1 MTAVEG
7 PGAVGAAGGDGW
19 ARLCAAESLAE
30 RGDGV
35 RFEIAT
41 RGGSVPAFVLRIDG
55 QPLAWLNQCAHV
67 PVELDWTPGRF
78 LDDTGTVI
86 VCATHGAVY
95 DASDG
100 VCVGGPCRGKS
111 LQAVPC
117 REAAGWIEVQATVVK
132 SER

>member
-1 MTAVEG
+1 MTGDVDI
-7 PGAVGAAGGDGW
+7 GASTADWTRVCPSEA
-19 ARLCAAESLAE
+19 LAE

-35 RFEIAT
+35 KFDVASSAGT
-41 RGGSVPAFVLRIDG
+41 VPAFALRIDG
-55 QPLAWLNQCAHV
+55 QPLAWLNRCAHV
-67 PVELDWTPGRF
+67 PVELDWNPGRF

-100 VCVGGPCRGKS
+100 ACIGGPCRGKA

-117 REAAGWIEVQATVVK
+117 READGWVEVRATLVMTG
-132 SER
+132 R